1 MLLWV
6 LSLAVIGLLMAVYV
20 MRKKALSLLAQ
31 SDGDS
36 EKLHASGRMIDTL
49 KAEREQ
55 LGSDIISLKSALATA
70 REERDSFIE
79 LLDAAPIPIWRRDQN
94 SKIIWQNRKYR
105 DVVEL
110 EEGTEQVPELASS
123 RDPDQARKLATKA
136 RVTGLTQSE
145 TRRYIVD
152 GDRVSFRIV
161 ETPLEFDNELAGYA
175 LDTTAEAELAA
186 ALLDLERTRITA
198 PFDGRI
204 SEKFVDA
211 GQYVTP
217 GARIARV
224 YSTRS
229 MEVRLPLT
237 DRQVALIDLPLH
249 YRAGGDSPEMPAV
262 SLRATFGGRDWTWQG
277 RIVRTDA
284 SVDESTRVVYAVAE
298 VTEPFAPG
306 PSGER
311 PPLVPGL
318 FVHAT
323 IEGRSLPAV
332 VGLPRSALRSDDTVM
347 LVDAGQQLEP
357 RAVSVLQSEG
367 GRVWVQGLKRGDR
380 VVVRE
385 PAAIVAGMR
394 VEVNEVA
401 RIAGAGN

>member
-1 MLLWV
+1 MDW
-6 LSLAVIGLLMAVYV
+6 
-20 MRKKALSLLAQ
+20 KKARSMLAPGSVLAGGLALSWLLLTGKPAPEPQELPPRAVPMVDVATVDPAPAALSVTTQGTVQPQREIDLVSRVAGQVESVAKDFAAGSFFREGSLLVAIE
-31 SDGDS
+31 DVDY
-36 EKLHASGRMIDTL
+36 ELMIARMESQVAAARQRV
-49 KAEREQ
+49 AE
-55 LGSDIISLKSALATA
+55 
-70 REERDSFIE
+70 
-79 LLDAAPIPIWRRDQN
+79 
-94 SKIIWQNRKYR
+94 
-105 DVVEL
+105 
-110 EEGTEQVPELASS
+110 EEGRALQAQREWRDLGNSQANALFLREPQLASA
-123 RDPDQARKLATKA
+123 QASLRA
-136 RVTGLTQSE
+136 
-145 TRRYIVD
+145 
-152 GDRVSFRIV
+152 
-161 ETPLEFDNELAGYA
+161 
-175 LDTTAEAELAA
+175 AEAELAA

>member
-1 MLLWV
+1 MDW
-6 LSLAVIGLLMAVYV
+6 
-20 MRKKALSLLAQ
+20 KKARSMLAPGSVLAGGLALSWLLLTGKPAPEPQELPPRAVPMVDVATVDPAPAALSVTTQGTVQPQREIDLVSRVAGQVETVAKDFAAGSFFREGSLLVAIE
-31 SDGDS
+31 DVDY
-36 EKLHASGRMIDTL
+36 ELMIARMESQVAAARQRV
-49 KAEREQ
+49 AE
-55 LGSDIISLKSALATA
+55 
-70 REERDSFIE
+70 
-79 LLDAAPIPIWRRDQN
+79 
-94 SKIIWQNRKYR
+94 
-105 DVVEL
+105 
-110 EEGTEQVPELASS
+110 EEGRALQAQREWRDLGNSQANALFLREPQLASA
-123 RDPDQARKLATKA
+123 QASLRA
-136 RVTGLTQSE
+136 
-145 TRRYIVD
+145 
-152 GDRVSFRIV
+152 
-161 ETPLEFDNELAGYA
+161 
-175 LDTTAEAELAA
+175 AEAELAA

>member
-1 MLLWV
+1 MDWKKTRSMLAPGGV
-6 LSLAVIGLLMAVYV
+6 LAGGL
-20 MRKKALSLLAQ
+20 ALSWLLLT
-31 SDGDS
+31 G
-36 EKLHASGRMIDTL
+36 KP
-49 KAEREQ
+49 
-55 LGSDIISLKSALATA
+55 
-70 REERDSFIE
+70 
-79 LLDAAPIPIWRRDQN
+79 APEPQDLPPRAVPMV
-94 SKIIWQNRKYR
+94 
-105 DVVEL
+105 DVVTVDPAPAALSVTTQGTVQPQREIDLVSRVAGQVERVAQDFAAGSFFREGSLLVAIEDVDYEL
-110 EEGTEQVPELASS
+110 MIARMESQVAAARQRVAEEEGRALQAQREWRDLGNSQANALFLREPQLASA
-123 RDPDQARKLATKA
+123 QA
-136 RVTGLTQSE
+136 
-145 TRRYIVD
+145 
-152 GDRVSFRIV
+152 
-161 ETPLEFDNELAGYA
+161 A
-175 LDTTAEAELAA
+175 LRAAEAELAA
-186 ALLDLERTRITA
+186 ALLDLERTQITA

-224 YSTRS
+224 YATRS

-249 YRAGGDSPEMPAV
+249 YRAGDASSEMPAV

-284 SVDESTRVVYAVAE
+284 SVDENTRVVYAVAE

-385 PAAIVAGMR
+385 PAATVAGMR

-401 RIAGAGN
+401 RVAGAGN

>member
-1 MLLWV
+1 MDW
-6 LSLAVIGLLMAVYV
+6 
-20 MRKKALSLLAQ
+20 KKARSMLAPGSVLAGGLALSWLLLTGKPAPEPQELPPRAVPMVDVATVDPAPAALSVTTQGTVQPQREIDLVSRVAGQVETVAKDFAAGSFFREGSLLVAIE
-31 SDGDS
+31 DVDY
-36 EKLHASGRMIDTL
+36 ELMIARMESQVAAARQRV
-49 KAEREQ
+49 AE
-55 LGSDIISLKSALATA
+55 
-70 REERDSFIE
+70 
-79 LLDAAPIPIWRRDQN
+79 
-94 SKIIWQNRKYR
+94 
-105 DVVEL
+105 
-110 EEGTEQVPELASS
+110 EEGRALQAQREWRDLGNSQANALFLREPQLASA
-123 RDPDQARKLATKA
+123 QASLRA
-136 RVTGLTQSE
+136 
-145 TRRYIVD
+145 
-152 GDRVSFRIV
+152 
-161 ETPLEFDNELAGYA
+161 
-175 LDTTAEAELAA
+175 AEAELAA

-249 YRAGGDSPEMPAV
+249 YRAGDDSPEMPAV

-385 PAAIVAGMR
+385 PAATVAGMR

-401 RIAGAGN
+401 RVAGAGN

>member
-1 MLLWV
+1 MV
-6 LSLAVIGLLMAVYV
+6 DVATVDPAPA
-20 MRKKALSLLAQ
+20 ALSVTTQGTVQPQREIDLVSRVAGQVETVAKDFAAGSFFREGSLLVAIE
-31 SDGDS
+31 DVDY
-36 EKLHASGRMIDTL
+36 ELMIARMESQVAAARQRV
-49 KAEREQ
+49 AE
-55 LGSDIISLKSALATA
+55 
-70 REERDSFIE
+70 
-79 LLDAAPIPIWRRDQN
+79 
-94 SKIIWQNRKYR
+94 
-105 DVVEL
+105 
-110 EEGTEQVPELASS
+110 EEGRALQAQREWRELASA
-123 RDPDQARKLATKA
+123 QASLRA
-136 RVTGLTQSE
+136 
-145 TRRYIVD
+145 
-152 GDRVSFRIV
+152 
-161 ETPLEFDNELAGYA
+161 
-175 LDTTAEAELAA
+175 AEAELAA

-385 PAAIVAGMR
+385 PAATVAGMR

-401 RIAGAGN
+401 RVAGAGN

>member
-1 MLLWV
+1 MDW
-6 LSLAVIGLLMAVYV
+6 
-20 MRKKALSLLAQ
+20 KKARSMLAPGSVLAGGLALSWLLLTGKPAPEPQELPPRAVPMVDVATVDPAPAALSVTTQGTVRPQREIDLVSRVAGQVETVAKDFAAGSFFREGSLLVAIE
-31 SDGDS
+31 DVDY
-36 EKLHASGRMIDTL
+36 ELMIARMESQVAAARQRV
-49 KAEREQ
+49 AE
-55 LGSDIISLKSALATA
+55 
-70 REERDSFIE
+70 
-79 LLDAAPIPIWRRDQN
+79 
-94 SKIIWQNRKYR
+94 
-105 DVVEL
+105 
-110 EEGTEQVPELASS
+110 EEGRALQAQREWRDLGNSQANALFLREPQLASA
-123 RDPDQARKLATKA
+123 QASLRA
-136 RVTGLTQSE
+136 
-145 TRRYIVD
+145 
-152 GDRVSFRIV
+152 
-161 ETPLEFDNELAGYA
+161 
-175 LDTTAEAELAA
+175 AEAELAA